1 MMDPRVVDMIR
12 RLNNDFYFRCAPSFS
27 ATRQAPWE
35 GWRACVPHLEAAC
48 RPSGAAAAGGAPAQG
63 ARPRLEVLDVA
74 CGNGRFE
81 AFLPAALPGADVRM
95 LGADGCAELLPTAR
109 PPQAAFARFDALD
122 ALVRGEPWGRALVP
136 TGASF
141 DAAVCFGFFHH
152 IPSRRLRERALR
164 ELVDAVRPGGV
175 AIVSLW
181 CFLEDARLARKAEA
195 SHAAALAQL
204 EGSVALAAQLEPGDR
219 FLGWQDEPGL
229 WRWCHSFDDAQ
240 ADELAAS
247 VCDAASEEARFRSD
261 GKTGRLNLYLI
272 FRKH

>member
-1 MMDPRVVDMIR
+1 M
-12 RLNNDFYFRCAPSFS
+12 FTS
-27 ATRQAPWE
+27 
-35 GWRACVPHLEAAC
+35 
-48 RPSGAAAAGGAPAQG
+48 
-63 ARPRLEVLDVA
+63 
-74 CGNGRFE
+74 
-81 AFLPAALPGADVRM
+81 PAASPQQ
-95 LGADGCAELLPTAR
+95 
-109 PPQAAFARFDALD
+109 PP
-122 ALVRGEPWGRALVP
+122 
-136 TGASF
+136 S
-141 DAAVCFGFFHH
+141 
-152 IPSRRLRERALR
+152 SRRSAC
-164 ELVDAVRPGGV
+164 P
-175 AIVSLW
+175 
-181 CFLEDARLARKAEA
+181 RLARKAEA